1 MTLTLSDVMRRV
13 WFEMGDLSII
23 TATGGS
29 ATTIVDANTPYVTDG
44 ALLGGTAI
52 VIDTTDGLTPKGKFA
67 RISDF
72 VASSKTF
79 TIDTVTDVIASGDTI
94 GLAKPKVK
102 AKQMVQAVNDALR
115 DHIGTISLVDTSLT
129 VAAGQTEYALPVT
142 LKMKKLLDVKIQT
155 NTSDSD
161 DNQYES
167 IKGATFVE
175 PASPGSTGLL
185 IIPQYDAG
193 QKIKILYEGIHPE
206 LTAYNSVIS
215 ETIPEALIVAA
226 ALDKALTW
234 LVSKRGDSALG
245 GYLMQKL
252 NDAKQTVANAKVESP
267 VYRQARRSKMFLL
280 RRGW

>member
-29 ATTIVDANTPYVTDG
+29 ATTIVDANTPYVTDD

-72 VASSKTF
+72 VASTKTF
-79 TIDTVTDVIASGDTI
+79 TIDTVTDAIAAGDTI

-155 NTSDSD
+155 NISDSD

-193 QKIKILYEGIHPE
+193 QKIKILYDGIHPE

-226 ALDKALTW
+226 SLDKALTW

-267 VYRQARRSKMFLL
+267 VYKQARRSKMFLL

>member
-29 ATTIVDANTPYVTDG
+29 ATTIVDANTPYVTDD

-267 VYRQARRSKMFLL
+267 VYKQARRSKMFLL

>member
-29 ATTIVDANTPYVTDG
+29 ATTIVDANTPYVTDD

-267 VYRQARRSKMFLL
+267 VSRQARRSKMFLL

>member
-1 MTLTLSDVMRRV
+1 MRRV

-29 ATTIVDANTPYVTDG
+29 ATTIVDANTPYVTDD

-79 TIDTVTDVIASGDTI
+79 TIDTVTDAIASGDTI

-267 VYRQARRSKMFLL
+267 VYKQARRSKMFLL